1 MTDVVF
7 DINFTFL
14 EKVWC
19 ETRPK
24 EYTPLSLALSCG
36 FQHRTRGN
44 ELIKGYFIRHL
55 SGVFV
60 NNKLKCFLPL
70 MLKLN

>member
-19 ETRPK
+19 ETRSK

-36 FQHRTRGN
+36 FQHRTRGK
-44 ELIKGYFIRHL
+44 ELKDIL
-55 SGVFV
+55 SDTVSGIFV
-60 NNKLKCFLPL
+60 NIKLKCFLPL